1 MILET
6 RKNAKRQQFHLDFNR
21 KERGWRQVLLF
32 GASRPGQ
39 RIQYLWPADAPKARG
54 EDSDS
59 EMSRLCQQGDL
70 RHAGSTTVG
79 SRLHGYVAREGEV
92 DSNTVN
98 FIRDP
103 TLPESCSKIVQD
115 LDLEENA

>member
-1 MILET
+1 MQRGNNFISISTGRNVAGDKFFFLVP
-6 RKNAKRQQFHLDFNR
+6 LDQG
-21 KERGWRQVLLF
+21 RGSSIFVQ
-32 GASRPGQ
+32 
-39 RIQYLWPADAPKARG
+39 PADAPKARG